1 MNINKKTIKSSI
13 QSIGNSL
20 IVYGLIVSLFKDEA
34 SLEEASLVMFI
45 SIIIGIVLVF
55 YSSLEQK

>member
-1 MNINKKTIKSSI
+1 MNINKKTIKASI

-20 IVYGLIVSLFKDEA
+20 IVSGLIASLFKDEV
-34 SLEEASLVMFI
+34 SILIVFT
-45 SIIIGIVLVF
+45 SIITGMVLIV

>member
-1 MNINKKTIKSSI
+1 MNINTKTIKASI

-20 IVYGLIVSLFKDEA
+20 IVTGLIASLFKNKV
-34 SLEEASLVMFI
+34 SILIVFT
-45 SIIIGIVLVF
+45 SIITGIVFIV

>member
-1 MNINKKTIKSSI
+1 MLKNTKKTIKASI

-20 IVYGLIVSLFKDEA
+20 IVSGLIASLFKDEV
-34 SLEEASLVMFI
+34 SILIVFT
-45 SIIIGIVLVF
+45 SIITGMVLIV

>member
-1 MNINKKTIKSSI
+1 MNINTKTIKASI

-20 IVYGLIVSLFKDEA
+20 IVTGLIASLFKNEV
-34 SLEEASLVMFI
+34 SILIVFT
-45 SIIIGIVLVF
+45 SIITGIVFIV